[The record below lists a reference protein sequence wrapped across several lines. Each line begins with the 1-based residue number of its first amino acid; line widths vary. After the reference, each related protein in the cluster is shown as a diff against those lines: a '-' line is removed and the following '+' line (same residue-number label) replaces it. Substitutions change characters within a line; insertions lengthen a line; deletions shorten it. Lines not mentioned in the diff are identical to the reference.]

1 MSYKYRNKQEW
12 LELITECRQ
21 SGMTDQDWCRA
32 NGISRSTF
40 YKAVTRLRNAACE
53 LPASASA
60 MPNVIN
66 LTSSDRQD
74 IVPVNI
80 IPDDMGRVSSCPQP
94 NTVPYVMEINT
105 GSITIR
111 VSNDVSS
118 SVLSHTLRILGGI
131 L

>member
-32 NGISRSTF
+32 NGILRSTF

-53 LPASASA
+53 RLASASA
-60 MPNVIN
+60 ISSVID
-66 LTSSDRQD
+66 LTSSDRSD
-74 IVPVNI
+74 IVPGDIV
-80 IPDDMGRVSSCPQP
+80 PDDMGHVFNCSQP
-94 NTVPYVMEINT
+94 TSAPYVMEINA
-105 GSITIR
+105 GSVTIK

-118 SVLSHTLRILGGI
+118 SVLSHTLKIIGGI
-131 L
+131 S